1 MSNILNHNRNIFQF
15 DINKEDY
22 WDFQLC
28 IDNAYDD
35 FCEGLVERCLSTSF
49 LIISWIK
56 SGVSGISFFMSSNL
70 IQTPLFLLNLLLIFP
85 GLLQAV
91 FVQHLLSGQES
102 VQFLL
107 Y

>member
-35 FCEGLVERCLSTSF
+35 FCEGLVERCLSAYIDFS
-49 LIISWIK
+49 
-56 SGVSGISFFMSSNL
+56 
-70 IQTPLFLLNLLLIFP
+70 
-85 GLLQAV
+85 
-91 FVQHLLSGQES
+91 
-102 VQFLL
+102 
-107 Y
+107 YD